1 MIDDFNRLY
10 RGKDVTCK
18 WDEPVPEEIMG
29 KLLKI
34 PYFVAGYDVNGIK
47 DDDFV
52 DQSAFQYTANEFLGS
67 MKFIESYVTQRKQA
81 LSKNLK

>member
-1 MIDDFNRLY
+1 
-10 RGKDVTCK
+10 
-18 WDEPVPEEIMG
+18 MG

-67 MKFIESYVTQRKQA
+67 MKFIESYVTERKQA
-81 LSKNLK
+81 LK